1 MPTKGLLARIHKMRA
16 TPRLVIAC
24 VIGILMYV
32 LAYKASAS
40 MQFMVVWLGVSV
52 SISTLYWLTFFSAK
66 PHEITKIA
74 RMQDSSRPVIFLIV
88 LLSAFVSLLTIVLM
102 LKSLPSKTGAAYYI
116 HLALSVSSVAMGW
129 ILIHTI
135 FTVRYAH
142 LFYQPGANEKK
153 TDLQNKAEKF
163 GGLEFPGDEEPDY
176 LDFAYFAFVIGMT
189 FQVSDVEISSARLR
203 RIALIQGLLSFAFN
217 AIIVALCINLI
228 SGIIEK

>member
-1 MPTKGLLARIHKMRA
+1 MPTNSFLARIHKMGA
-16 TPRLVIAC
+16 TPRLLIAC
-24 VIGILMYV
+24 LVGL
-32 LAYKASAS
+32 LAYAPVYYWSPSIK
-40 MQFMVVWLGVSV
+40 FMVVWLGVS
-52 SISTLYWLTFFSAK
+52 ISMSLLYWITFFSAK
-66 PHEITKIA
+66 PHEIRKIA

-88 LLSAFVSLLTIVLM
+88 LLSAFVSLLAIILL
-102 LKSLPSKTGAAYYI
+102 LKSLPSKDGAAYYI

-142 LFYQPGANEKK
+142 LYYQPGANEKH
-153 TDLQNKAEKF
+153 TDLQNQAEKF
-163 GGLEFPGDEEPDY
+163 GGLDFPGDEEPGY

-217 AIIVALCINLI
+217 AIIVALCINII